1 MIMTSKFLSAAAS
14 GVVAIAISTSAM
26 AQTAPAAAPAA
37 AAAPAIT
44 HGAAIPGVCIFSSQ
58 RAVAASQVGG
68 AVDARLKTIITQ
80 VNAELTSERTALDNE
95 AKALDAK
102 RATLDQGALETQAA
116 ALQVKANAWQRK
128 GQQRQ
133 KEVEA
138 TEQKALQR
146 VYQELDPAIKQVY
159 QQRTCGMLVDRESV
173 LLANPAMD
181 ITDGVVTALN
191 ARIKTL
197 TFDRERL
204 DQALPG
210 AQALQPTNK

>member
-1 MIMTSKFLSAAAS
+1 MIMTTKFLSAAAS
-14 GVVAIAISTSAM
+14 SVVALALSTSAM
-26 AQTAPAAAPAA
+26 AQTAPAA

-68 AVDARLKTIITQ
+68 AVDARLKIIISQ
-80 VNAELTSERTALDNE
+80 VNAELTSERTAIDNE

-102 RATLDQGALETQAA
+102 KATTAQDALEQQAA

-128 GQQRQ
+128 GQLRQ

-181 ITDGVVTALN
+181 ITDTVVTALN

-204 DQALPG
+204 DQAVPG

>member
-1 MIMTSKFLSAAAS
+1 MIMTSKFLFAAVS
-14 GVVAIAISTSAM
+14 SVAVIAMSTGAL
-26 AQTAPAAAPAA
+26 AQTAPAA
-37 AAAPAIT
+37 PAIS
-44 HGAAIPGVCIFSSQ
+44 HGAPIAGVCIFSSQ
-58 RAVAASQVGG
+58 RAVGSSAVGQ
-68 AVDARLKTIITQ
+68 AVDARLKTIIQQ
-80 VNAELTSERTALDNE
+80 VNAELTGERTALDNE

-102 RATLDQGALETQAA
+102 KATLDQGSLEQQAA

-128 GQQRQ
+128 GQLRQ

-138 TEQKALQR
+138 TEQKALSR

-181 ITDGVVTALN
+181 ITDAVVAALD

-204 DQALPG
+204 DQPVAG
-210 AQALQPTNK
+210 AQALTPTKK

>member
-1 MIMTSKFLSAAAS
+1 MSKFLSAAAS
-14 GVVAIAISTSAM
+14 SVVALAIATSAS

-37 AAAPAIT
+37 PAVT
-44 HGAAIPGVCIFSSQ
+44 HGPALPGVCIFSSP
-58 RAVAASQVGG
+58 RAVGQSLVGK
-68 AVDARLKTIITQ
+68 AVDARLKTIIQQ
-80 VNAELTSERTALDNE
+80 VNAELTAERTGLDNE

-102 RATLDQGALETQAA
+102 KTTLAQDALEQQAS

-128 GQQRQ
+128 GQLRQ

-138 TEQKALQR
+138 TEQKALAR
-146 VYQELDPAIKQVY
+146 VYQELDTPIKQVY
-159 QQRTCGMLVDRESV
+159 QAQKCSMLIDRESV
-173 LLANPAMD
+173 MLANPAMD
-181 ITDGVVTALN
+181 ITDSVVAALD

-204 DQALPG
+204 DQQVPG

>member
-37 AAAPAIT
+37 PAIT

-58 RAVAASQVGG
+58 RAVSSSQVGA
-68 AVDARLKTIITQ
+68 AVNARLQTIISQ
-80 VNAELTSERTALDNE
+80 VNAELSSERTAIDNE
-95 AKALDAK
+95 AKALEPK
-102 RATLDQGALETQAA
+102 KATMEQGAFEQQAA
-116 ALQVKANAWQRK
+116 ALQVKANSWQRK
-128 GQQRQ
+128 GQLRQ

-159 QQRTCGMLVDRESV
+159 QQRTCGLLVDRESV

-181 ITDGVVTALN
+181 ITDSVVTALN

-204 DQALPG
+204 DQAVPG

>member
-14 GVVAIAISTSAM
+14 GVVAIAMSTSAM
-26 AQTAPAAAPAA
+26 AQTAPAA
-37 AAAPAIT
+37 PAIS
-44 HGAAIPGVCIFSSQ
+44 HGAPIAGVCIFSSQ
-58 RAVAASQVGG
+58 RAVGSSAVGK
-68 AVDARLKTIITQ
+68 AVDARLKTIIAQ
-80 VNAELTSERTALDNE
+80 VNAELTGERTTLDNE

-102 RATLDQGALETQAA
+102 KATMDQGVLEQQAA
-116 ALQVKANAWQRK
+116 GLQVKANAWQRK
-128 GQQRQ
+128 GQLRQ

-138 TEQKALQR
+138 TEQKALSR

-181 ITDGVVTALN
+181 ITDAVVVALD

-204 DQALPG
+204 DQPAAG
-210 AQALQPTNK
+210 AQALTPPKK

>member
-1 MIMTSKFLSAAAS
+1 MTSKFLFAAVS
-14 GVVAIAISTSAM
+14 SVAVIAMSTGAL
-26 AQTAPAAAPAA
+26 AQTAPAA
-37 AAAPAIT
+37 PAIS
-44 HGAAIPGVCIFSSQ
+44 HGAPIAGVCIFSSQ
-58 RAVAASQVGG
+58 RAVGSSAVGQ
-68 AVDARLKTIITQ
+68 AVDVRLKTIIQQ
-80 VNAELTSERTALDNE
+80 VNAELTGERTALDNE

-102 RATLDQGALETQAA
+102 KATLDQGSLEQQAA

-128 GQQRQ
+128 GQLRQ

-138 TEQKALQR
+138 TEQKALAR

-181 ITDGVVTALN
+181 ITDSVVAALD

-204 DQALPG
+204 DQPVAG
-210 AQALQPTNK
+210 AQPLTPTKK

>member
-1 MIMTSKFLSAAAS
+1 MTSKFLTATAS
-14 GVVAIAISTSAM
+14 GLVALAMTSAAM

-37 AAAPAIT
+37 PAVPAIT
-44 HGAAIPGVCIFSSQ
+44 HGAALPGVCIFSSQ
-58 RAVAASQVGG
+58 RAVGASLVGQ
-68 AVDARLKTIITQ
+68 AVDARLKTIIQQ
-80 VNAELTSERTALDNE
+80 VNAELTGERTALDTE

-102 RATLDQGALETQAA
+102 RATLDQGTLEQQAA
-116 ALQVKANAWQRK
+116 ALQVKANAWQRE

-138 TEQKALQR
+138 TEQKALSR

-159 QQRTCGMLVDRESV
+159 QQRTCGLLLDRESV

-181 ITDGVVTALN
+181 ITDGVVAALN

-204 DQALPG
+204 DQQIPG
-210 AQALQPTNK
+210 AQALQPTKK